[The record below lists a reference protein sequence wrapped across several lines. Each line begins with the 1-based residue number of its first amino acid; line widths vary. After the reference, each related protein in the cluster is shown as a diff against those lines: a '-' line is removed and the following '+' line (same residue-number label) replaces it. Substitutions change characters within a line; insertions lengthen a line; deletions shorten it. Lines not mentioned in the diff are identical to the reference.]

1 LRTARFCLP
10 FANIKESRMPI
21 RIDHD
26 EVGRLIGDGAQIVD
40 VLPADDYA
48 REHIRG
54 AINIPLT
61 TLNAETTAGL
71 ERSGPLIVYCF
82 DTQCD
87 LSPRAAER
95 LETLGFH
102 PVFDYTV
109 GLQDWLAF
117 DLPTEGTEAGRLRA
131 GKACRRDVP
140 VCRITD
146 RMEDVQFRVRSAEW
160 DTCIVITDDGV
171 VLGRIS
177 RDALRGGG
185 DPDVLAGGVMEEG
198 PNTVR
203 PNENLDELVER
214 MDKHGVERMLVAT
227 SAGTLIGEIKLAEAK
242 LALDGENA
250 TEEQEKHVA

>member
-1 LRTARFCLP
+1 
-10 FANIKESRMPI
+10 MPI

-40 VLPADDYA
+40 VLPREDYE
-48 REHIRG
+48 REHIRD

-61 TLNAETTAGL
+61 ALNAETT
-71 ERSGPLIVYCF
+71 ERLNRSRPVIVYCF

-102 PVFDYTV
+102 PVFDYTA

-117 DLPTEGTEAGRLRA
+117 DLPFDGTDASRMRV

-146 RMEDVQFRVRSAEW
+146 RMEDVEFRTRAAEW

-171 VLGRIS
+171 ILGRIS
-177 RDALRGGG
+177 GDALTSEPGL
-185 DPDVLAGGVMEEG
+185 LAGAVMEEG
-198 PNTVR
+198 PSTVR
-203 PNENLDELVER
+203 PNEYLDELVER
-214 MDKHGVERMLVAT
+214 MDEHGVERMLVAT

-242 LALDGENA
+242 VVLGGANGE
-250 TEEQEKHVA
+250 EEQEKNVA